1 MNIHRNP
8 LCGRNFEYFS
18 EDPLLTG
25 KMAAAFV
32 RGIQSSGGS
41 ACPKH
46 FACNNQESSRT
57 INNSIVS
64 QRALREIYLK
74 GFEICVKEAKPLNI
88 MTSYNK
94 IHEFPNLRDNA
105 YRVRSQ
111 VDVYM
116 PGSFKRTEKKYK
128 PDNSLLETIGL
139 KNGITRGELERSAIN
154 VLNMILKL
162 EY

>member
-1 MNIHRNP
+1 MEIIH
-8 LCGRNFEYFS
+8 
-18 EDPLLTG
+18 
-25 KMAAAFV
+25 
-32 RGIQSSGGS
+32 
-41 ACPKH
+41 
-46 FACNNQESSRT
+46 
-57 INNSIVS
+57 
-64 QRALREIYLK
+64 
-74 GFEICVKEAKPLNI
+74 
-88 MTSYNK
+88 
-94 IHEFPNLRDNA
+94 